1 MPRTC
6 TICTHPERRAIDSA
20 LVQNTA
26 FPALSTRY
34 GVSEDA
40 LGRHRAA
47 HIPALVAKG
56 EALAAE
62 ETSIA
67 LDVVRQLQ
75 AINTASREILAAA
88 RKSGDG
94 ELALKAIDRIFKQIE
109 LQAKLLGE
117 LEQEGTV
124 NVVLSPEWLQVRA
137 LVLTALAPYPEA
149 RGAVAADLAKLEAT
163 GG

>member
-1 MPRTC
+1 VPRVC
-6 TICTHPERRAIDSA
+6 TVCTHPERRAIDLALAVGTAKRELSA
-20 LVQNTA
+20 L
-26 FPALSTRY
+26 FR
-34 GVSEDA
+34 VSEDA
-40 LGRHRAA
+40 ITRHAA
-47 HIPALVAKG
+47 THLPATVVKAQ
-56 EALAAE
+56 EVE
-62 ETSIA
+62 DVRQA
-67 LDVVRQLQ
+67 LDVVQQLK
-75 AINTASREILAAA
+75 AINAASREILTAA

-124 NVVLSPEWLQVRA
+124 SILLAPEWVQVRA

-149 RGAVAADLAKLEAT
+149 RGAVAANLAKLEAV